1 MINDF
6 LSLPTILLC
15 LIAVFVSAG
24 LSIIALVFIRKRF
37 KWQFFKDNHEVAGFL
52 FNALGL
58 IYAVLVAFVAYSAW
72 TDYDEAKHNA
82 EQEANQIHDLFLIS
96 RGLPDVYHRPIT
108 ETLMHY
114 LTSVVDVEWQ
124 LLSDGKANAESKEIL
139 IDIWKIYLNVKDL
152 KTSEQNILYTESLT
166 KLNNLT
172 DLRLLRIQSSQD
184 HTPAIIWT
192 VIIIGALTSIGFS
205 LFFGAKSLIIQSIM
219 TGLFAMTNALILLLV
234 LVLDY
239 PFSGDDKIT
248 SESFINVL
256 EYIKKYLTEDI

>member
-96 RGLPDVYHRPIT
+96 RGLPDVYHRPIA
-108 ETLMHY
+108 ETLMEY
-114 LTSVVDVEWQ
+114 LTSVINVEWQ
-124 LLSDGKANAESKEIL
+124 LLSDGKSNAESKETL
-139 IDIWKIYLNVKDL
+139 IDLWKIYLNVKNL
-152 KTSEQNILYTESLT
+152 KTAEQNILYTESLT
-166 KLNNLT
+166 KLNYLT

-205 LFFGAKSLIIQSIM
+205 LFFGAKSLMIQSIM
-219 TGLFAMTNALILLLV
+219 TGLFAMTNALLLLLV